1 LLNTCKKEL
10 VNIYSKFT
18 DFIKVESNKIAHQ
31 NQMENLFAN
40 NVNNSFSSNMS
51 INEDNFELKAII
63 DRRFSLFFLPILFL
77 FKK

>member
-1 LLNTCKKEL
+1 MLNTCKKEL
-10 VNIYSKFT
+10 VNNYSKFT

-31 NQMENLFAN
+31 NQMENLIAN

-63 DRRFSLFFLPILFL
+63 DRRSYSFLLIFY
-77 FKK
+77 